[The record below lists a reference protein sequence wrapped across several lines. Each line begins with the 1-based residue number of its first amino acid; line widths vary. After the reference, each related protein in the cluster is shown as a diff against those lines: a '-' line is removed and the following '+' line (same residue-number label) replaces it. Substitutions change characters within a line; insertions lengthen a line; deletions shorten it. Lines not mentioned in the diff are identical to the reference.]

1 MNSRLVLGLVG
12 LVAISPCIFG
22 PLILDYFQI
31 EGGDE
36 ESGSGKAVTAVV
48 VVLGLLGLAMIILS
62 LSGGTPR
69 AVLDEI
75 RSRSVPKH
83 FSEALSVLCIL
94 LAVSGGLVALNSE
107 GQTSLIGLVV
117 GVLAVA
123 GWIGFAFLSKPTLR
137 ELAKGSIHHACLLG
151 DVVEIDRHLANGT
164 DVNLRDE
171 SLACASPL
179 HWMCLQESSITIDR
193 HKGGYFLERTRLEV
207 VKHLIANGADLN
219 LRITKG
225 EVAGMTPLD
234 LARLNEENEVAELL
248 EQHGGVSSG
257 LSIGQLEY
265 EKPSA

>member
-1 MNSRLVLGLVG
+1 
-12 LVAISPCIFG
+12 
-22 PLILDYFQI
+22 
-31 EGGDE
+31 
-36 ESGSGKAVTAVV
+36 
-48 VVLGLLGLAMIILS
+48 
-62 LSGGTPR
+62 
-69 AVLDEI
+69 
-75 RSRSVPKH
+75 
-83 FSEALSVLCIL
+83 
-94 LAVSGGLVALNSE
+94 
-107 GQTSLIGLVV
+107 
-117 GVLAVA
+117 A

-171 SLACASPL
+171 SLAYASPL

-207 VKHLIANGADLN
+207 VKHLIANGADVN